1 MLGRPKGDSRPFWFS
16 ATPCSRLPGELPGT
30 LSCCYP
36 SRSQVLYLSLA
47 LCHHSSTGW
56 TARNDTKASHSHHS
70 SLYTGHVLFQCF
82 VRCCTITHLPLIQTW
97 PTLKVI
103 LSKDIWPFLFPLSFT
118 SPSTWYICPLSAQNI
133 HTVHT
138 SYSTYQKCCSFINF
152 TLNHYHTPAL
162 TTNILHPSSP
172 DCV

>member
-1 MLGRPKGDSRPFWFS
+1 MTEPWRGECKPPLNIYLLGVLGRPKGDSRPFWFS

-70 SLYTGHVLFQCF
+70 SLYTGHVLSQCF
-82 VRCCTITHLPLIQTW
+82 VRCCSITHLSLIQTW

-103 LSKDIWPFLFPLSFT
+103 LSKDLTLPLPSIIHFPL
-118 SPSTWYICPLSAQNI
+118 YVI
-133 HTVHT
+133 HMSSLGSEQPHGSHVLFHIP
-138 SYSTYQKCCSFINF
+138 K
-152 TLNHYHTPAL
+152 
-162 TTNILHPSSP
+162 ILLIY
-172 DCV
+172 